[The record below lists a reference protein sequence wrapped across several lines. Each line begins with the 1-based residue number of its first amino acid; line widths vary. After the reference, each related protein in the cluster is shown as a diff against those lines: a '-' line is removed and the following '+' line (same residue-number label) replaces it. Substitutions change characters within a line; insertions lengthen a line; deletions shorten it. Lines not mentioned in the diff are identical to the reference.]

1 MQSED
6 DSLWESFP
14 QALETLEGVRR
25 YISAFR
31 ALLQELNNLN
41 SKIRCMP
48 CGPARCWPYLLS
60 WRGCLLQEA
69 SQRISQSLT
78 CWVGLPWSKTWQQPA
93 GGTTQPEPGCGPPC
107 DGPTSATGSNCWSG
121 LLSLLLLSKPTV

>member
-14 QALETLEGVRR
+14 QALEILEGARR

-41 SKIRCMP
+41 SKQVHTLQACSVLAIPPPMERMP
-48 CGPARCWPYLLS
+48 PPGSFPKDLS
-60 WRGCLLQEA
+60 ELNLSGWAALIQDVVAGL
-69 SQRISQSLT
+69 
-78 CWVGLPWSKTWQQPA
+78 WVVPPNQ
-93 GGTTQPEPGCGPPC
+93 PGCGPPC
-107 DGPTSATGSNCWSG
+107 DGPTPATGSNHRSG
-121 LLSLLLLSKPTV
+121 LLSLLLPSKPTV